1 MTHAPRP
8 RAGTWAVGLV
18 AVVGL
23 VGMATAFVTD
33 ANVGNKTVA
42 DETLRGVHA
51 FNATLE
57 GGRLDKASVVDSRL
71 SDFAIHDA
79 TIAGSYV
86 DDSSLERVHAS
97 DSRLEDVGLRAAT
110 LDDVTLCNGEC
121 MLVSGPSN
129 GDWDVHARLGH
140 DAPASLSPGES
151 YELRVEDADAGGLM
165 VTNDPAGV
173 TALGFDNRAADDAVE
188 SLELWVDGAAVAT
201 FAMGERVSLPDD
213 DFTLRV
219 NVAEAG
225 IVDGSTL
232 GLVLDL
238 DGRGLRPA
246 VSTLQV
252 VATQLAFAPL
262 EAQAFAPYLADNV
275 ARLVISVATDAN
287 GNVDRDLD
295 VSYTVNVLDV
305 DETGGARVVTP
316 DLDEHAYLHGDS
328 ELFSDAPFKYVNPTS
343 VAAHHPA
350 TLELIL
356 RDMVGVAGI
365 TYGAAPFYATHLV
378 AQSPYATSVEL
389 TASATTA
396 DGERLE
402 AGPYRV
408 DLGPL
413 PEEPR
418 SAATPFG
425 PMGDPQFPG
434 QGTLRVQLVDGDG
447 EPVEAEDDWV
457 LMVQETPESHQVQ
470 MHLSLE
476 DQGTSFEVPLAA
488 SEPVGL
494 PFGDFVPHE
503 YLVCVHHDGET
514 SCANDGDLV
523 AIRNGETTSVDIE
536 VG

>member
-1 MTHAPRP
+1 MI
-8 RAGTWAVGLV
+8 GVGL
-18 AVVGL
+18 AGIAAAL
-23 VGMATAFVTD
+23 VTD
-33 ANVGNKTVA
+33 ADVGGRSVS
-42 DETLRGVHA
+42 DEAFRGVRV
-51 FNATLE
+51 FNATLM
-57 GGRLDKASVVDSRL
+57 GGQLDKASVRDAHL

-79 TIAGSYV
+79 TITGSYV
-86 DDSSLERVHAS
+86 HDSSLERVHAG
-97 DSRLEDVGLRAAT
+97 DSRLEDVGLRAVT

-121 MLVSGPSN
+121 MLVSGSSPHA
-129 GDWDVHARLGH
+129 WDVHARLAG
-140 DAPASLSPGES
+140 DAPADLAPGES
-151 YELRVEDADAGGLM
+151 FDLRVEDADAAGLV

-173 TALGFDNRAADDAVE
+173 TALGFDNRAAPETVE

-219 NVAEAG
+219 NVADAG

-238 DGRGLRPA
+238 DGHGLRPA

-252 VATQLAFAPL
+252 EATRLAFAPP
-262 EAQAFAPYLADNV
+262 EGQAFAPYLADNV
-275 ARLVISVATDAN
+275 ARLVISVATDEN

-305 DETGGARVVTP
+305 DADGGARVVTP

-356 RDMVGVAGI
+356 RDLVGVAGI

-378 AQSPYATSVEL
+378 AQSPYATSLEL

-402 AGPYRV
+402 AGPYRI

-413 PEEPR
+413 PESPR

-434 QGTLRVQLVDGDG
+434 EGTLRVQLVDANG
-447 EPVEAEDDWV
+447 ERVAAEDDWV

-470 MHLSLE
+470 MHLSLAG
-476 DQGTSFEVPLAA
+476 QGTSIEVPLAA

-523 AIRNGETTSVDIE
+523 AIRNGETTHVEVD